1 MSAIAFKLRSCWLE
15 LAWGAFAAANL
26 VVMFQMDTVQTIPF
40 HFVWVSLTLVYGYR
54 TWAPGPTLTVCVVVC
69 GLTAAAF
76 LGPIMEGLLAPDE
89 SAEVPLMAS
98 MFLVM
103 VWHARRRVAAMEEVR
118 RLASS
123 ERRLWEREREF
134 VRDASHNLRTPITV
148 ARGYAELIRAAHVG
162 TQTSEDAAVVLGELQ
177 KLTRISER
185 LLTLARSEQPDF
197 LRRAEVDLEDLVN
210 RAASRWT
217 VAARRHWQV
226 ELGADGQLSADAEQ
240 LEAALDALIENALD
254 ATDEHGRILLRSRAE
269 DGDAVIEVIDNGTG
283 IQPEH
288 LPRVFDRFWRAH
300 REPTRVTSGGT
311 GLGLA
316 IVKAIVEAHGG
327 TAKATS
333 QPGTGTTFTIR
344 LPGFRVAR
352 ALPQAVAGTVTV
364 TMPVA
369 STPAGPAAAR
379 EAGS

>member
-1 MSAIAFKLRSCWLE
+1 MSAIASKLRSYWLE

-26 VVMFQMDTVQTIPF
+26 VVMFRMDTVQTIPF
-40 HFVWVSLTLVYGYR
+40 HFVWVSLTLVYGFR
-54 TWAPGPTLTVCVVVC
+54 TWGPAPTLAVCVVVC

-76 LGPIMEGLLAPDE
+76 LGPIMAGRLAADE

-103 VWHARRRVAAMEEVR
+103 VWHARRRVAAMDEVR

-123 ERRLWEREREF
+123 ERRVWEREREF

-148 ARGYAELIRAAHVG
+148 ARGYAELIRAAHGG
-162 TQTSEDAAVVLGELQ
+162 TQTSDDAGVVLAELQ

-185 LLTLARSEQPDF
+185 LLTLARSERPDF
-197 LRRAEVDLEDLVN
+197 LRRAEIDLEDLVN

-226 ELGADGQLSADAEQ
+226 EIGADGHLSADAEQ
-240 LEAALDALIENALD
+240 LEAALDALIENAVD
-254 ATDEHGRILLRSRAE
+254 ATDEQGSILLRSRVE
-269 DGDAVIEVIDNGTG
+269 HGDAVIEVVDDG
-283 IQPEH
+283 IGIRPEH
-288 LPRVFDRFWRAH
+288 LTRVFDRFWRGNAD
-300 REPTRVTSGGT
+300 PLRVTSGGT

-327 TAKATS
+327 TVEVASDYGDGAR
-333 QPGTGTTFTIR
+333 FTIR
-344 LPGFRVAR
+344 LPGFRSAR
-352 ALPQAVAGTVTV
+352 A
-364 TMPVA
+364 
-369 STPAGPAAAR
+369 PAAATTVR
-379 EAGS
+379 GRAAGS